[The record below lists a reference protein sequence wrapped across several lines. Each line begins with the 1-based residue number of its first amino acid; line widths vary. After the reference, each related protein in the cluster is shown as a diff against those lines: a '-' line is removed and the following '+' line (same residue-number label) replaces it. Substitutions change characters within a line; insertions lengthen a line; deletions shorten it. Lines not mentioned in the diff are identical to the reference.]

1 MARLRAGAR
10 RQALSQRVFVTHA
23 NLRMALANDDAIKS
37 AAGDCGTF
45 SSTANVSQSYA
56 LTALVALKQ

>member
-1 MARLRAGAR
+1 
-10 RQALSQRVFVTHA
+10 LSQRVFVTHA